1 VTKTRHDSGA
11 IRDSAG
17 AANDSN
23 PERSWGGAALSV
35 RKWNRNLSPTENMRA
50 SFKQPIVR
58 LNTYSTIA
66 WSLLWIL
73 ASFLAAID
81 FDQQTMLT
89 YFLAGPAIAFVVLA
103 FGTYIGLPFAAFG
116 RRVVD
121 FEAESA
127 AGSGLLQWGA
137 TIIYFIAWLAFVHS
151 GDANWIAATSWIG
164 IPLAAIAGFQA
175 GVGLLALAGRLGR
188 PKDR

>member
-1 VTKTRHDSGA
+1 MTKTRHDSGVCG
-11 IRDSAG
+11 RDAR

-23 PERSWGGAALSV
+23 PEIKLGRAALSV

-50 SFKQPIVR
+50 SFKQPIVK
-58 LNTYSTIA
+58 LNTYSAIA

-89 YFLAGPAIAFVVLA
+89 CFLAGPAVAFVALA
-103 FGTYIGLPFAAFG
+103 FGAYVGLPHTALG

-121 FEAESA
+121 IEADA
-127 AGSGLLQWGA
+127 ASSGGLLQWGA
-137 TIIYFIAWLAFVHS
+137 TILYFVAWLPFVRS
-151 GDANWIAATSWIG
+151 SDPQWVAATSWIAT
-164 IPLAAIAGFQA
+164 PAAAIAGFQA
-175 GVGLLALAGRLGR
+175 GVGLLAFAGQPRLTR
-188 PKDR
+188 